1 MTSKSNYSRKLEVM
15 MKNKKNILGLN
26 ITLAGLFVATT
37 VCMAD
42 PTPPSSVITKA
53 EAERIALKDQK
64 GKVQASD
71 LEFENNIWTYSLEIL
86 GSDKKIHEVNVNAL
100 NGKIVSKVVE
110 NAATEAKEK
119 VQDPN

>member
-1 MTSKSNYSRKLEVM
+1 
-15 MKNKKNILGLN
+15 
-26 ITLAGLFVATT
+26 
-37 VCMAD
+37 MAD
-42 PTPPSSVITKA
+42 PTPPNNVITKE
-53 EAERIALKDQK
+53 EAERIALNDQK
-64 GKVQASD
+64 GKIQASD